1 MGRHVGRPRAGP
13 RNDGQDAQRP
23 LNGAAMLN
31 KIIEWSGRNPFL
43 ILLAT
48 LFIVIAGIVA
58 VLKTPLDALPDLSD
72 VQVIVYTEY
81 PGQAPQVVEDQVT
94 YPLTTAMLAVPK
106 SKVVRGFSFF
116 GASFVYVIFEDNT
129 DIYWARTRVLEYLN
143 FASGRLPKGVTPT
156 LGPDATGVGW
166 VYQYVLLAKDRTL
179 AELRSIQDWYVRYQ
193 LTKAHGVAE
202 VASIGGFVQ
211 TYQVTVDPV
220 KLRSYGIP
228 LAKVSQVI
236 RESNR
241 DVGGRVVEMAETEY
255 MVRGKGYL
263 RGKDDIEQ
271 LVVKSQGGTPV
282 LIRDIAR
289 VELAPDERRG
299 LTELNGEGEVVS
311 GIAMARYGQNA
322 LEVIDNLK
330 AKVQE
335 ISAGLPT
342 GVSIQAVYDRSELIE
357 RAIDTLKH
365 TLLEESLIVAAVCF
379 VFLLHMRSALVA
391 ILMLPVGVLIAFIAM
406 HLLGM
411 NSNLMSLGGI
421 AIAIGAMVDAAI
433 VMIENAH
440 KHLERL
446 RPGHT
451 LQERADAMLSACKE
465 VGPALFFSLLII
477 TVSFLPV
484 FTLESQEGRLF
495 SPLAYTKT
503 FSMAGAALLSVTLVP
518 VLMMLFIRGRVMAE
532 AKNPVNRFL
541 IWTYR
546 PVIAW
551 VMRWKKLTIALAVLA
566 MAVSIYPASRLGSE
580 FMPTLNEGTLLYMPA
595 SLPGMSITKAAEV
608 LQTQDKI
615 IKSFPEVASVYG
627 KAGRANTATDP
638 APVEMFET
646 VINLKPQEQWRPG
659 MTMDKLIAEL
669 DKALQFPGISN
680 AWTMPIKAR
689 IDMLSTGIRTPIG
702 IKVFGKD
709 LGEMERLAKE
719 IEGVVKQVPGT
730 SSAFAE
736 RITGGSYLDIE
747 PDRAQLARYGLAVGD
762 VLDVIGTA
770 LGGEMVSTTVEG
782 RERFGVTVRYPRELR
797 SSPEQ
802 IAREVLVPTMDGA
815 QIPLGQLAKVRIV
828 RGTPGIRT
836 ENALLSA
843 YIFVDIRDRDIGSY
857 VADARRAVAEQVK
870 FPPGYYIAWSGQFEY
885 MERAIAKMKI
895 VIPVT
900 LLTIF
905 LLLYLNFRRLT
916 ETLIVMLSVP
926 FALIGGI
933 WLMWL
938 LGYNLSVAVAVGFIA
953 LAGVAAETGVVMLI
967 YLDHAWAEAK
977 ARCAEERR
985 AAGVGD
991 LYGAVMEGAV
1001 ERVRPKMMTVVAI
1014 MAGLLP
1020 IMWGTGTGSEVMSR
1034 IAAPMVGG
1042 MISSTVLTLAVIPAL
1057 YALVKQWE
1065 MGRTR
1070 RRADATPGSAA
1081 MDPVPAAAE

>member
-1 MGRHVGRPRAGP
+1 
-13 RNDGQDAQRP
+13 
-23 LNGAAMLN
+23 MLAR
-31 KIIEWSGRNPFL
+31 IIDWSGRNRFL

-48 LFIVIAGIVA
+48 LFVVAAGIYA
-58 VLKTPLDALPDLSD
+58 VIRTPLDALPDLSD

-94 YPLTTAMLAVPK
+94 YPLTTAMLSVPR

-116 GASFVYVIFEDNT
+116 GASFVYIIFEDGT
-129 DIYWARTRVLEYLN
+129 DIYWARSRVLEYLN
-143 FASGRLPKGVTPT
+143 FAAGRMPKGVTPQI
-156 LGPDATGVGW
+156 GPDATGVGW
-166 VYQYVLLAKDRTL
+166 VYQYALLAKDRSL
-179 AELRSIQDWYVRYQ
+179 AQLRSLQDWYLRYQ
-193 LTKAHGVAE
+193 LTKAHGVSE

-220 KLRSYGIP
+220 KLRAYGIP
-228 LAKVSQVI
+228 LSRISQVI
-236 RESNR
+236 RDSNR
-241 DVGGRVVEMAETEY
+241 DVGGRVIEMAETEY

-263 RGKDDIEQ
+263 RGVADIET
-271 LVVKSQGGTPV
+271 LALRSEKGTPV
-282 LIRDIAR
+282 LVRDVAR
-289 VELAPDERRG
+289 VELVPDERRG

-322 LEVIDNLK
+322 LEVIHNLK
-330 AKVQE
+330 EKVAE
-335 ISAGLPT
+335 VSSGLPE
-342 GVSIQAVYDRSELIE
+342 GVTIEAVYDRSDLIH
-357 RAIDTLKH
+357 RAIDTLKR
-365 TLLEESLIVAAVCF
+365 TLLEESLIVALVCV
-379 VFLLHMRSALVA
+379 VFLLHVRSALVA
-391 ILMLPVGVLIAFIAM
+391 ILMLPIGVLIAFIAM
-406 HLLGM
+406 RLLGM

-446 RPGHT
+446 PSEHT
-451 LQERADAMLSACKE
+451 AAQRADAMVVACKE

-503 FSMAGAALLSVTLVP
+503 FAMAGAAMLSVTLVP
-518 VLMMLFIRGRVMAE
+518 VLMLFFIRGKIMPE

-541 IWTYR
+541 IWLYR
-546 PVIAW
+546 PIIAW
-551 VMRWKKLTIALAVLA
+551 VMIWKKATIGLALLA
-566 MAVSIYPASRLGSE
+566 LGITLYPASRLGSE
-580 FMPTLNEGTLLYMPA
+580 FMPTLNEGTLLYMPS
-595 SLPGMSITKAAEV
+595 SLPGMSITKAAEL
-608 LQTQDKI
+608 LQTQNKI
-615 IKSFPEVASVYG
+615 IKSFPEVTSVYG

-638 APVEMFET
+638 APTEMFET
-646 VINLKPQEQWRPG
+646 VINLKPTSEWRDG
-659 MTMDKLIAEL
+659 MTTDKLIAEM
-669 DKALQFPGISN
+669 DKALQFPGVSN

-709 LGEMERLAKE
+709 LAEMERLAKE
-719 IEGVVKQVPGT
+719 IEAVVKTVPGT

-736 RITGGSYLDIE
+736 RITGGYYLNIE
-747 PDRAQLARYGLAVGD
+747 PDRPQLARYGLNVGE
-762 VLDVIGTA
+762 LQEVIGTA
-770 LGGEMVSTTVEG
+770 LGGEMVTTTVEG

-797 SSPEQ
+797 NDPQQ
-802 IAREVLVPTMDGA
+802 IATQVLVPTPGGA
-815 QIPLGQLAKVRIV
+815 MVPLGQVATLSIAK
-828 RGTPGIRT
+828 GAPGIRT

-843 YIFVDIRDRDIGSY
+843 YIYVDIRDRDIGGY
-857 VADARRAVAEQVK
+857 VADAKKAVAERVK
-870 FPPGYYIAWSGQFEY
+870 FPPGYYATWSGQFES
-885 MERAIAKMKI
+885 MERAIQKMKV

-900 LLTIF
+900 LALIF

-926 FALIGGI
+926 FALVGGI

-938 LGYNLSVAVAVGFIA
+938 LDYNLSVAVAVGFIA

-967 YLDHAWAEAK
+967 YLDHAWEEVK
-977 ARCAEERR
+977 ARCQAEGKTPG
-985 AAGVGD
+985 AAD
-991 LYGAVMEGAV
+991 LYAAVMDGAV

-1020 IMWGTGTGSEVMSR
+1020 IMWGSGTGSEVMSR

-1042 MISSTVLTLAVIPAL
+1042 MISSTVLTLAVIPAI
-1057 YALVKQWE
+1057 YALVKQWQLRHE
-1065 MGRTR
+1065 MDGVF
-1070 RRADATPGSAA
+1070 PLGVK
-1081 MDPVPAAAE
+1081 PN

>member
-1 MGRHVGRPRAGP
+1 ML
-13 RNDGQDAQRP
+13 AQLIR
-23 LNGAAMLN
+23 
-31 KIIEWSGRNPFL
+31 WSGRNPFL

-48 LFIVIAGIVA
+48 LFVVAAGVLAVA
-58 VLKTPLDALPDLSD
+58 RTPLDALPDLSD

-116 GASFVYVIFEDNT
+116 GASFVYVIFEDGT
-129 DIYWARTRVLEYLN
+129 DIYWARSRVLEYLN
-143 FASGRLPKGVTPT
+143 FAAARLPRGVSPA

-166 VYQYVLLAKDRTL
+166 VYQYALLAKNKTL
-179 AELRSIQDWYVRYQ
+179 AELRTIQDWFVRYQ
-193 LTKAHGVAE
+193 LTKAAGVAE

-211 TYQVTVDPV
+211 TYQVTVDPL
-220 KLRSYGIP
+220 KLRSFGIP
-228 LAKVSQVI
+228 LPKVAQVI
-236 RESNR
+236 RDSNR

-255 MVRGKGYL
+255 MVRGRGYL
-263 RGKDDIEQ
+263 RGKRDIEA
-271 LVVKSQGGTPV
+271 LVVKSDKGTPV

-322 LEVIDNLK
+322 LEVIHNLK
-330 AKVQE
+330 TRIGE
-335 ISAGLPT
+335 IAAGLPE
-342 GVSIQAVYDRSELIE
+342 GVTIEAVYDRSDLIH
-357 RAIDTLKH
+357 RAIATLQR
-365 TLLEESLIVAAVCF
+365 TLIEESLIVAAVCI
-379 VFLLHMRSALVA
+379 VFLLHVRSALVA
-391 ILMLPVGVLIAFIAM
+391 IVMLPVGVLIAFIAM
-406 HLLGM
+406 RLLGI
-411 NSNLMSLGGI
+411 NSNIMSLGGI

-446 RPGHT
+446 PPQHT
-451 LQERADAMLSACKE
+451 TAERGRAMLDACQE

-484 FTLESQEGRLF
+484 FTLEAQEGRLF
-495 SPLAYTKT
+495 APLAYTKT
-503 FSMAGAALLSVTLVP
+503 FAMAGAALLSVTLVP
-518 VLMMLFIRGRVMAE
+518 VLMMLFIRGRVMPE

-541 IWTYR
+541 IWIYR
-546 PVIAW
+546 PVIAA
-551 VMRWKKLTIALAVLA
+551 VMRAKLATIAAAVLVLA
-566 MAVSIYPASRLGSE
+566 ITWWPASRLGTE
-580 FMPTLNEGTLLYMPA
+580 FMPTLDEGTLFYMPS

-638 APVEMFET
+638 APTEMFET
-646 VINLKPQEQWRPG
+646 VINLKPQSQWRPG
-659 MTMDKLIAEL
+659 MTTDKLIAEL
-669 DKALQFPGISN
+669 DRALQFPGISN

-709 LGEMERLAKE
+709 LVEMERLAKQ
-719 IEGVVKQVPGT
+719 IESVVKAVPGT
-730 SSAFAE
+730 TSAFAE
-736 RITGGSYLDIE
+736 RITGGSYLVVD
-747 PDRAQLARYGLAVGD
+747 PDREQLARYGLAVGD
-762 VLDVIGTA
+762 LQEVIGTA
-770 LGGEMVSTTVEG
+770 LGGEMVTTTVEG
-782 RERFGVTVRYPRELR
+782 RERFGVSVRYPRELR
-797 SSPEQ
+797 ANPQQ
-802 IAREVLVPTMDGA
+802 IEREVLVPTMDGA
-815 QIPLGQLAKVRIV
+815 MVPLGQVARVSV
-828 RGTPGIRT
+828 ERGTPGIRT

-843 YIFVDIRDRDIGSY
+843 YIYVDIRERDIGSY

-870 FPPGYYIAWSGQFEY
+870 FPPGYYVTWSGQFEY

-895 VIPVT
+895 VVPVT

-905 LLLYLNFRRLT
+905 LLLYLNFRRVT

-926 FALIGGI
+926 FALVGGV
-933 WLMWL
+933 WLMWW

-967 YLDHAWAEAK
+967 YLDHAWQAVQ
-977 ARCAEERR
+977 ARCR
-985 AAGVGD
+985 AVGRAPTASD
-991 LYGAVMEGAV
+991 LYAAVMEGAV

-1020 IMWGTGTGSEVMSR
+1020 IMWGSGTGSEVMSR

-1042 MISSTVLTLAVIPAL
+1042 MVSSTVLTLVVIPAL

-1065 MGRTR
+1065 LR
-1070 RRADATPGSAA
+1070 RGVTTVASRVA
-1081 MDPVPAAAE
+1081 PA

>member
-1 MGRHVGRPRAGP
+1 
-13 RNDGQDAQRP
+13 
-23 LNGAAMLN
+23 MLS
-31 KIIEWSGRNPFL
+31 KIIQWSGRNPFL
-43 ILLAT
+43 VLLAT
-48 LFIVIAGIVA
+48 LFVVIGGVIA

-116 GASFVYVIFEDNT
+116 GASFVYVIFEDGT
-129 DIYWARTRVLEYLN
+129 DIYWARSRVLEYLN
-143 FASGRLPKGVTPT
+143 FASGRLPKGVSPS

-166 VYQYVLLAKDRTL
+166 VYQYALLAKDRTL
-179 AELRSIQDWYVRYQ
+179 AELRTIQDWYVRYQ
-193 LTKAHGVAE
+193 LTKAPGVAE
-202 VASIGGFVQ
+202 VASLGGFVQ
-211 TYQVTVDPV
+211 TYQVTVDPL

-228 LAKVSQVI
+228 LMKVSQVI
-236 RESNR
+236 RDSNR
-241 DVGGRVVEMAETEY
+241 DVGGRVVEMAETEF

-263 RGKDDIEQ
+263 RGKDDIEK
-271 LVVKSQGGTPV
+271 LVLKSEGGTPV
-282 LIRDIAR
+282 LIRDVAR
-289 VELAPDERRG
+289 VEMAPDERRG
-299 LTELNGEGEVVS
+299 LSELNGEGEVVS
-311 GIAMARYGQNA
+311 GIAMSRFGQNA
-322 LEVIDNLK
+322 LEVIHNLK
-330 AKVQE
+330 AKVTE
-335 ISAGLPT
+335 ISAGLPE
-342 GVSIQAVYDRSELIE
+342 GVSIQAVYDRSDLIH
-357 RAIDTLKH
+357 RAIETLKR
-365 TLLEESLIVAAVCF
+365 TLIEESLIVAVVCV
-379 VFLLHMRSALVA
+379 VFLMHVRSALVA
-391 ILMLPVGVLIAFIAM
+391 ILMLPVGVLISFIAM
-406 HLLGM
+406 KLLGM

-446 RPGHT
+446 PSGHSMK
-451 LQERADAMLSACKE
+451 QRADAMLDACKE

-518 VLMMLFIRGRVMAE
+518 VLMALFIRGKIMPE
-532 AKNPVNRFL
+532 SKNPLNRFM
-541 IWTYR
+541 IWVYR
-546 PVIAW
+546 PFIAA
-551 VMRWKKLTIALAVLA
+551 VMRWKKLTISLAVIA
-566 MAVSIYPASRLGSE
+566 MAVTYFPASKLGSE

-615 IKSFPEVASVYG
+615 IKSFPEVDSVYG

-638 APVEMFET
+638 APTEMFET
-646 VINLKPQEQWRPG
+646 VINLKPQEEWRPG
-659 MTMDKLIAEL
+659 MTTDKLIAEM
-669 DKALQFPGISN
+669 DKALQFPGVSN

-709 LGEMERLAKE
+709 LGEMEKLAKQ
-719 IEGVVKQVPGT
+719 IEGVVKAVPGT
-730 SSAFAE
+730 TSAFAE
-736 RITGGSYLDIE
+736 RLTGGSYLNIE
-747 PDRAQLARYGLAVGD
+747 PDRDALARYGLSVGE
-762 VLDVIGTA
+762 LQDVIGSA
-770 LGGEMVSTTVEG
+770 LGGETVTTTVEG

-797 SSPEQ
+797 THPEQ
-802 IAREVLVPTMDGA
+802 IEREVLVPTMGGA
-815 QIPLGQLAKVRIV
+815 MVPLGQVAKVTV
-828 RGTPGIRT
+828 ARGTPGIRT

-857 VADARRAVAEQVK
+857 VADARKAVADQVK
-870 FPPGYYIAWSGQFEY
+870 FPPGYYITWSGQFEY
-885 MERAIAKMKI
+885 MERAVQKMKI

-926 FALIGGI
+926 FALVGGV
-933 WLMWL
+933 WLMWW

-967 YLDHAWAEAK
+967 YLDHAWEQARERCRAEG
-977 ARCAEERR
+977 RVP
-985 AAGVGD
+985 GPSD

-1020 IMWGTGTGSEVMSR
+1020 IMWGSGTGSEVMSR

-1042 MISSTVLTLAVIPAL
+1042 MISSTILTLGVIPAL
-1057 YALVKQWE
+1057 YALVKQWQLKRE
-1065 MGRTR
+1065 AR
-1070 RRADATPGSAA
+1070 RGASADSSVGDATRTES
-1081 MDPVPAAAE
+1081 VEPAPIT

>member
-1 MGRHVGRPRAGP
+1 
-13 RNDGQDAQRP
+13 
-23 LNGAAMLN
+23 MLKN
-31 KIIEWSGRNPFL
+31 IIQWSGRNPFL
-43 ILLAT
+43 VLLAT
-48 LFIVIAGIVA
+48 LFVVVGGALA
-58 VLKTPLDALPDLSD
+58 VMRTPLDALPDLSD

-116 GASFVYVIFEDNT
+116 GASFVYVIFEDGT
-129 DIYWARTRVLEYLN
+129 DIYWARSRVLEYLN
-143 FASGRLPKGVTPT
+143 FASSRLPQGVAPA

-166 VYQYVLLAKDRTL
+166 VYQYALLAKSKTL
-179 AELRSIQDWYVRYQ
+179 AELRAIQDWYVRYQ
-193 LTKAHGVAE
+193 LTKAPGVAE

-211 TYQVTVDPV
+211 TYQVTVDPL
-220 KLRSYGIP
+220 KLRSFGIP
-228 LAKVSQVI
+228 LSKVTQVI

-263 RGKDDIEQ
+263 RGKGDLEA
-271 LVVKSQGGTPV
+271 LVVKADKGTPV
-282 LIRDIAR
+282 LVRDIAR

-299 LTELNGEGEVVS
+299 LSELNGEGEVVS
-311 GIAMARYGQNA
+311 GIAMSRYGQNA
-322 LEVIDNLK
+322 LEVIHNLK
-330 AKVQE
+330 TRIGE
-335 ISAGLPT
+335 ISAGLPE
-342 GVSIQAVYDRSELIE
+342 GVSIEAVYDRSDLIH
-357 RAIDTLKH
+357 RAIDTLKR
-365 TLLEESLIVAAVCF
+365 TLLEESLIVAAVCV
-379 VFLLHMRSALVA
+379 VFLLHVRSALVA

-406 HLLGM
+406 RLLGM

-446 RPGHT
+446 PDGHT
-451 LQERADAMLSACKE
+451 VRQRADAMLEACTE

-518 VLMMLFIRGRVMAE
+518 VLMMLFIRGKVMPE
-532 AKNPVNRFL
+532 ARNPVNRFL
-541 IWTYR
+541 IWVYR
-546 PVIAW
+546 PIIAG
-551 VMRWKKLTIALAVLA
+551 VMRWKLLTILASVVILAVTW
-566 MAVSIYPASRLGSE
+566 IPASKLGSE

-608 LQTQDKI
+608 LQTQDKL

-638 APVEMFET
+638 APTEMFET
-646 VINLKPQEQWRPG
+646 VINLKPQEQWRAG
-659 MTMDKLIAEL
+659 MTTDKLIAEM

-709 LGEMERLAKE
+709 LADMERLAKE
-719 IEGVVKQVPGT
+719 IEGVVKAVPGT
-730 SSAFAE
+730 TSAFAE
-736 RITGGSYLDIE
+736 RITGGSYLTIE
-747 PDRAQLARYGLAVGD
+747 PNREQLARYGLGIGE
-762 VLDVIGTA
+762 LQDVIATA
-770 LGGEMVSTTVEG
+770 LGGEMVTTMVEG
-782 RERFGVTVRYPRELR
+782 RERFGVTVRYPREMR
-797 SSPEQ
+797 GNPQQ
-802 IAREVLVPTMDGA
+802 IEREVLVPTMGGA
-815 QIPLGQLAKVRIV
+815 EGVAYVPLGQVARVAV
-828 RGTPGIRT
+828 ERGTPGIRT

-843 YIFVDIRDRDIGSY
+843 YIFVDIRERDIGSF
-857 VADARRAVAEQVK
+857 VKDARKAVSDQVK
-870 FPPGYYIAWSGQFEY
+870 FPPGYYITWSGQFEY
-885 MERAIAKMKI
+885 MERAVEKMKI

-926 FALIGGI
+926 FALVGGV
-933 WLMWL
+933 WLMWA

-967 YLDHAWAEAK
+967 YLDHAWQAVQAK
-977 ARCAEERR
+977 CRDEGRVPTAT
-985 AAGVGD
+985 D
-991 LYGAVMEGAV
+991 LYAAVMEGAV

-1042 MISSTVLTLAVIPAL
+1042 MISSTVLTLAVIPAI
-1057 YALVKQWE
+1057 YALVKEWHLK
-1065 MGRTR
+1065 
-1070 RRADATPGSAA
+1070 RAPSS
-1081 MDPVPAAAE
+1081 VEPAAAIAA